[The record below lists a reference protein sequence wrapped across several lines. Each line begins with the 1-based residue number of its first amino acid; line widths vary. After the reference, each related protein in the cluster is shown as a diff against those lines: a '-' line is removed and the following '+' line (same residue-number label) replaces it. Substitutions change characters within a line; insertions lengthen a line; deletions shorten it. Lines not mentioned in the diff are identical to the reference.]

1 MRDTLIARNLRSAFE
16 HPEVVDEALKSEV
29 AENRMAG
36 PYPSLPL
43 PCLRCSGVGVV
54 AKKDGSWRLINHLS
68 APVGSSINDFIDPNE
83 FSLQYSSIDEAIKIC
98 YELGKGAL
106 LAKVD
111 LKNVFR
117 LCAVRREDW
126 ELLGIHWR
134 NVFYVEKCLPFGKKI
149 HS

>member
-1 MRDTLIARNLRSAFE
+1 MASHPDKAFTSKLIHSLTHGFDIGYEGPCDTLIARNLRSAFE

-43 PCLRCSGVGVV
+43 PRLRCSGVGVV

-68 APVGSSINDFIDPNE
+68 APVGSTINDFIDPNE

-98 YELGKGAL
+98 YTLGRGAL

-111 LKNVFR
+111 
-117 LCAVRREDW
+117 
-126 ELLGIHWR
+126 
-134 NVFYVEKCLPFGKKI
+134 
-149 HS
+149 

>member
-1 MRDTLIARNLRSAFE
+1 M
-16 HPEVVDEALKSEV
+16 
-29 AENRMAG
+29 
-36 PYPSLPL
+36 
-43 PCLRCSGVGVV
+43 V

-98 YELGKGAL
+98 YTLGRGAL

-111 LKNVFR
+111 LKNAFR
-117 LCAVRREDW
+117 QCPVRREDW

-134 NVFYVEKCLPFGKKI
+134 NVFYSILHLCITLLLRRATVQYYPVLHGQI
-149 HS
+149 RMRS